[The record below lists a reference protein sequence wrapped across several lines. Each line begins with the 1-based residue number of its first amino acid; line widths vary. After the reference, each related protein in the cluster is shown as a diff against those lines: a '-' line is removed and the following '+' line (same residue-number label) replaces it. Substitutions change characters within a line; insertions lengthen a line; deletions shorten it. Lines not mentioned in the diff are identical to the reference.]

1 MGTLRL
7 ALAPDRRDA
16 PADDREDAR
25 EDDFEPLALEALFV
39 DDDSVFEDEDS
50 DLVLFMVS
58 DRERLEASI
67 VGAETFRRGQRAR
80 ASGRARRPTGR
91 ARSDAR
97 CPSPTSLM
105 RAAMKSS
112 APPRVALGGLRD
124 TRPTRLGSSPAAD
137 DGCRAFRQTA
147 IVVFAF
153 LFLGNPARSEVES
166 REAAVLESFLSHF
179 FRFRCEV
186 LDQS

>member
-97 CPSPTSLM
+97 CPSPTFPDARGDEELCS
-105 RAAMKSS
+105 AA
-112 APPRVALGGLRD
+112 
-124 TRPTRLGSSPAAD
+124 
-137 DGCRAFRQTA
+137 CRARRS
-147 IVVFAF
+147 
-153 LFLGNPARSEVES
+153 ARHTTDAP
-166 REAAVLESFLSHF
+166 RKFP
-179 FRFRCEV
+179 RC
-186 LDQS
+186 

>member
-16 PADDREDAR
+16 PADDRKDAR

-137 DGCRAFRQTA
+137 DAAR
-147 IVVFAF
+147 FAKRPSSF
-153 LFLGNPARSEVES
+153 SLFCFSEIPPVPRVES